1 MSPPPIL
8 GNSLI
13 NFSTQ
18 ILIEAF
24 IGGLA
29 AGGIY
34 ALIAFSLS
42 LTLSTTRVL
51 NIAHGDFLVMGA
63 ALSVL
68 LLRYMELNPV
78 LSFIIVLA
86 FFILVGIL
94 FEAVV
99 VRQIMGKSAQQM
111 LIGSI
116 LITFGL
122 ALALES
128 SMGFLWSNYVDPL
141 PRFSFPMFLPR
152 IELWGL
158 AVSGS
163 RLVILVF
170 VALAM
175 LGFHLFLTRTFW
187 GKGARALAQNYE
199 SALIMGL
206 NPHRVLAVIFTASI
220 LATSISGIFYILAVP
235 LEPYSG
241 LPLVIKALTIIILG
255 GVGSLPGALIAGLL
269 LGLAET
275 FTGLAIGSIWA
286 PAVAIA
292 VLFAVLVVRP
302 TGLMG
307 KAEL

>member
-1 MSPPPIL
+1 MLSPQMI
-8 GNSLI
+8 
-13 NFSTQ
+13 
-18 ILIEAF
+18 IEAT

-68 LLRYMELNPV
+68 LLRYLEFNPILAFGLILV
-78 LSFIIVLA
+78 FFVLA
-86 FFILVGIL
+86 GLL

-99 VRQIMGKSAQQM
+99 VRQIMGKSPQQM
-111 LIGSI
+111 LIGSV

-128 SMGFLWSNYVDPL
+128 SIGFLWSNYVDPI
-141 PRFSFPMFLPR
+141 PQFSFPMFLPR
-152 IELWGL
+152 VEVAGI
-158 AVSGS
+158 AISS
-163 RLVILVF
+163 TRLVILVF

-175 LGFHLFLTRTFW
+175 LAFHLFLTRTFW
-187 GKGARALAQNYE
+187 GKGARALSQNYE
-199 SALIMGL
+199 AALIMGL
-206 NPHRVLAVIFTASI
+206 NPHRVLAVIFTAAI
-220 LATSISGIFYILAVP
+220 LATAISGIFYILAVP

-255 GVGSLPGALIAGLL
+255 GVGSLPGALIAGLM

-275 FTGLAIGSIWA
+275 FTGLTVGSMWA
-286 PAVAIA
+286 PVVAIA
-292 VLFAVLVVRP
+292 VLFAILIVRP

-307 KAEL
+307 KETL

>member
-1 MSPPPIL
+1 MVLSTPIV
-8 GNSLI
+8 
-13 NFSTQ
+13 
-18 ILIEAF
+18 IEAM

-68 LLRYMELNPV
+68 LLRYLELHPV
-78 LSFIIVLA
+78 LSFVLVLA
-86 FFILVGIL
+86 FFVVVGIL
-94 FEAVV
+94 FEVVV
-99 VRQIMGKSAQQM
+99 VRQVMGKTPQQM
-111 LIGSI
+111 LIGSV

-128 SMGFLWSNYVDPL
+128 SMGFLWSSYVDPL
-141 PRFSFPMFLPR
+141 PRFSFPAFLPR
-152 IELWGL
+152 MQFLGL
-158 AVSGS
+158 AISGS
-163 RLVILVF
+163 RVVILVF
-170 VALAM
+170 VAVAM
-175 LGFHLFLTRTFW
+175 LAFHLFLTRTFW
-187 GKGARALAQNYE
+187 GKGARALSQNYE
-199 SALIMGL
+199 AALIMGL
-206 NPHRVLAVIFTASI
+206 NPHRVLVVIFTAAI
-220 LATSISGIFYILAVP
+220 LATSISGIFYIVAVP

-255 GVGSLPGALIAGLL
+255 GVGSLPGALIAGAI

-275 FTGLAIGSIWA
+275 FTALVIGSIWA
-286 PAVAIA
+286 PVVAIA

-307 KAEL
+307 KETL